1 MSVSAVC
8 VSRMVVLRRSPPSPI
23 GVPIG
28 GSPKTLPAL
37 GSNSVGGLAIECS
50 SRPKKKATS
59 LHIKTRP
66 KKTQPWDVRRKGPT
80 FYPPLPPL
88 PPEWT
93 LVSEENTAAAA
104 PPEPVA
110 NSE

>member
-8 VSRMVVLRRSPPSPI
+8 ISRMAVLRRSPPSPI

-28 GSPKTLPAL
+28 GSTKTLPSL
-37 GSNSVGGLAIECS
+37 GSNSVGALTIECS

-80 FYPPLPPL
+80 SYPPLPPL

-93 LVSEENTAAAA
+93 LVSEENAAAA
-104 PPEPVA
+104 PPPEPAA